1 MCLLPRDRLSHTSLT
16 MGTRSRIGKQL
27 ADGSIL
33 SVYCHYDGYPEFNG
47 RVLRDYFSTND
58 KVSDLIDGGDMS
70 CTWTCL
76 LYTSPSPRDQ
86 RGSRMPSSA

>member
-1 MCLLPRDRLSHTSLT
+1 MSLLPRDRLSHSFLSI

-47 RVLRDYFSTND
+47 RVLRDYFSSVD
-58 KVSDLIDGGDMS
+58 KVSELIDGGDMS
-70 CTWTCL
+70 CTWTNAVGTMKPWTKWSSS
-76 LYTSPSPRDQ
+76 LYFLW
-86 RGSRMPSSA
+86 